1 MGRWGRIYEVWTWG
15 RCSHNYTHASQRY
28 LQTAYDFRRCSW
40 CCDQIFED
48 RECFLLQMKCMLS
61 ESVEIISYCVWLMIS
76 VWENEPKLK
85 EKTVNHFALRHL
97 RHYWWIEVYTRSEH
111 GKSIKQYARIVWAS
125 LISSLEVARYDC
137 LPHRFSP
144 TFQPP
149 LFSVE
154 NWKKKAIF
162 NSCLNRCNFWKL
174 FCFGYSCFLFHDCPL
189 AGNKRR
195 LFEIFFCYLIRWP
208 LL

>member
-1 MGRWGRIYEVWTWG
+1 MGRWGRIDEVWTWG

-85 EKTVNHFALRHL
+85 EKTVNNFALRHL

-111 GKSIKQYARIVWAS
+111 GKSVKQYARIVWAS

-154 NWKKKAIF
+154 IEKKKK
-162 NSCLNRCNFWKL
+162 SNFQL
-174 FCFGYSCFLFHDCPL
+174 V
-189 AGNKRR
+189 
-195 LFEIFFCYLIRWP
+195 FEP
-208 LL
+208 V

>member
-1 MGRWGRIYEVWTWG
+1 MGGWGRIDEVWIWG

-61 ESVEIISYCVWLMIS
+61 ASVEIVSYWAWLIIS

-85 EKTVNHFALRHL
+85 ETTVNHFALRHP
-97 RHYWWIEVYTRSEH
+97 WWIEVYTCSEH
-111 GKSIKQYARIVWAS
+111 GKSVKLYARTVWAS
-125 LISSLEVARYDC
+125 LISSLEVARYEC

-149 LFSVE
+149 WKL
-154 NWKKKAIF
+154 KKKEF
-162 NSCLNRCNFWKL
+162 QLV
-174 FCFGYSCFLFHDCPL
+174 
-189 AGNKRR
+189 
-195 LFEIFFCYLIRWP
+195 FEP
-208 LL
+208 V

>member
-1 MGRWGRIYEVWTWG
+1 MDWKTSFGGWGDGEELTKSGPGDDVLTT
-15 RCSHNYTHASQRY
+15 THMLVSGIFKQ
-28 LQTAYDFRRCSW
+28 LNDFRRCSW

-48 RECFLLQMKCMLS
+48 RECFFLQMKCILS
-61 ESVEIISYCVWLMIS
+61 ASVEIISYWAWIIIS

-85 EKTVNHFALRHL
+85 ETTVNRFALRHY
-97 RHYWWIEVYTRSEH
+97 RWTEVYTCSEH
-111 GKSIKQYARIVWAS
+111 GKSVKLYARIVWAS

-154 NWKKKAIF
+154 NWKKSSF
-162 NSCLNRCNFWKL
+162 QLM
-174 FCFGYSCFLFHDCPL
+174 
-189 AGNKRR
+189 
-195 LFEIFFCYLIRWP
+195 FEP
-208 LL
+208 V